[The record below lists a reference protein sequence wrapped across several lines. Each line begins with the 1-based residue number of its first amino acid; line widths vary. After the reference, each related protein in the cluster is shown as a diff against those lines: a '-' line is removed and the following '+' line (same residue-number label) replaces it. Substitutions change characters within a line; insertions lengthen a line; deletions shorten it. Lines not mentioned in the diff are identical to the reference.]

1 MQHYFNFAI
10 MIVVSSMIMFTL
22 MYLNTYE
29 LDHLFFSETRAYMAV
44 LMGASMA
51 IVMLIFMWGM
61 YPSSRI
67 NLLIICLGLI
77 GFSGSLYLVRN
88 QQTVDDVSWMKA
100 MIPHHSIAI
109 LTSTRADI
117 SDPRVQDLAN
127 RIIAAQQAE
136 IDAMK
141 NLIHDLENGI
151 ASDHSSSPLS
161 YNGFQPNLS
170 YAIHAQSFTPI
181 QDSSFPATTCF

>member
-10 MIVVSSMIMFTL
+10 MIVVSSIIMFTL

-29 LDHLFFSETRAYMAV
+29 LDHLFFSQTRAYMAV

-170 YAIHAQSFTPI
+170 YAIHAQSFAPI